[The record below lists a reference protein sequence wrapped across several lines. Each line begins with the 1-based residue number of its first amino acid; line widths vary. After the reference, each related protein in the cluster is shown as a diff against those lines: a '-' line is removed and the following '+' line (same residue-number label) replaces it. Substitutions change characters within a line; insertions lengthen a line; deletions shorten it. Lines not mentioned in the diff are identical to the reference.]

1 MGFLLPFAA
10 LFPRVITDY
19 LFAFMGGGHGMD
31 GFKGRG
37 KEWNRSWRLE
47 KREKEEEEVVVT
59 KENTV
64 IFCNGV
70 CWNCRKILKCFFGSL
85 RGLLL
90 LFV

>member
-1 MGFLLPFAA
+1 MGLLLPVGA

-19 LFAFMGGGHGMD
+19 VFAFMGGGHGMD

-64 IFCNGV
+64 IFCNV
-70 CWNCRKILKCFFGSL
+70 K
-85 RGLLL
+85 
-90 LFV
+90 

>member
-1 MGFLLPFAA
+1 MGLLLPVGA

-19 LFAFMGGGHGMD
+19 VFAFMGGGHGMD

-47 KREKEEEEVVVT
+47 KREKEEKEEVP

-64 IFCNGV
+64 VFCNV
-70 CWNCRKILKCFFGSL
+70 K
-85 RGLLL
+85 
-90 LFV
+90 